1 MKKKRIIIYI
11 LLIIIACALAVMG
24 YLYFTTPNIIFSHEP
39 EIIEINSKYDAMS
52 FIKKVEHSDIK
63 QVSVKDDK
71 VNNKKLGTYQILYA
85 IKDQT
90 FALDVQVKDT
100 KKPEVT
106 TKPVSIEIGEAFD
119 LKDGIKE
126 IKDDTKTTVVLKNKD
141 EAFDKTGKKNVDIIV
156 KDEGGNETIA
166 TIPLTIQEKDKTPPV
181 IKAENITLQAGD
193 SFDAL
198 YGVSANDAR
207 DGKVK
212 VTVIKNDVDTE
223 KAGTYH
229 VTYES
234 KDKHHNRSE
243 KTITVTVTKPQPVS
257 GKVIYLT
264 IDDGPSANTPA
275 ILDIL
280 DQYNVKATFFVTA
293 QSPGYLDYIRIAHE
307 KGHAIGL
314 HTYSHNYAQVYANE
328 AAYFSDLQAI
338 SDVVYEKTGVRSHI
352 IRFPGGSSNTVSA
365 NYNSGIMSRLSKEVQ
380 NKGYQYFD
388 WNAAS
393 GDGNSALPAST
404 LIQTAKSYGN
414 YPSVMMLTHDH
425 SGSHSSVEALPEIIS
440 YYQNLGYTFETVD
453 VNTNGYH
460 HGINN

>member
-1 MKKKRIIIYI
+1 MKKKRIIVYA
-11 LLIIIACALAVMG
+11 LLVCIACALAVMG
-24 YLYFTTPNIIFSHEP
+24 YLYLTTPDIIFFSEP

-71 VNNKKLGTYQILYA
+71 VNNKKLGTYQIVYA

-106 TKPVSIEIGEAFD
+106 TKPVTMEIGESFD
-119 LKDGIKE
+119 VKDGIKE
-126 IKDDTKTTVVLKNKD
+126 IKDDTKTTLSLKNKN
-141 EAFDKTGKKNVDIIV
+141 EAFDKTGDKNVDIIV
-156 KDEGGNETIA
+156 KDEGGNETTA
-166 TIPLTIQEKDKTPPV
+166 TIPLTILDKDKTPPV
-181 IKAENITLQAGD
+181 IEAKDITLQSNDA
-193 SFDAL
+193 FDAME
-198 YGVSANDAR
+198 GVYAKDDR

-212 VTVIKNDVDTE
+212 VTIIKNDVDTE

-229 VTYES
+229 ITYEA
-234 KDKHHNRSE
+234 KDKHQNRSE
-243 KTITVTVTKPQPVS
+243 KTITVTITKPQPVS

-293 QSPGYLDYIRIAHE
+293 QSSGYLDYIRIAHE

-314 HTYSHNYAQVYANE
+314 HTYSHNYAQIYANE
-328 AAYFSDLQAI
+328 TAYFNDLQAI
-338 SDVVYEKTGVRSHI
+338 SDVVYEKTGIRSNI
-352 IRFPGGSSNTVSA
+352 IRFPGGSSNTISA
-365 NYNSGIMSRLSKEVQ
+365 NYNTGIMSRLTKEVR

-388 WNAAS
+388 WNGAS
-393 GDGNSALPAST
+393 GDGNSALPASS

-425 SGSHSSVEALPEIIS
+425 SGSYASVEALPEIIS
-440 YYQNLGYTFETVD
+440 YYQNLGYSFETVNA
-453 VNTNGYH
+453 NTNGYH